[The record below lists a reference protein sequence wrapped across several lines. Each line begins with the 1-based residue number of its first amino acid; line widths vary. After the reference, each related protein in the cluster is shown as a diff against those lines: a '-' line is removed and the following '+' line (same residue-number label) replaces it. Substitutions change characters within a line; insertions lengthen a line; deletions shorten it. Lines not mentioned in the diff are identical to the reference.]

1 MKFRG
6 GYKDVNFSFN
16 TPNCTFDVALTMIN
30 NIITTPIDIIGV
42 KQQLIQKYQ
51 ELFSSYPREIVNM
64 FDYYGYMTESK
75 ELAARRLSIENMI
88 MSENYYITN
97 FDLMMI
103 SSMYD
108 IPLTLIA
115 PRVYRENNN
124 EYLSMNVKS
133 GYTFIIRTSGVNKYK
148 PGLPKFKMIINKSGD
163 GMLDIINLPEQKIR
177 DEINSQ
183 TNNIVDL
190 LKTYN
195 TMISDEP
202 IADENDAE
210 ELPVR
215 QDKQEEAIAI
225 PLKED
230 KQPTKLKIK
239 ARKLKLAD
247 NE

>member
-1 MKFRG
+1 M
-6 GYKDVNFSFN
+6 
-16 TPNCTFDVALTMIN
+16 
-30 NIITTPIDIIGV
+30 
-42 KQQLIQKYQ
+42 
-51 ELFSSYPREIVNM
+51 
-64 FDYYGYMTESK
+64 
-75 ELAARRLSIENMI
+75 
-88 MSENYYITN
+88 
-97 FDLMMI
+97 
-103 SSMYD
+103 
-108 IPLTLIA
+108 
-115 PRVYRENNN
+115 YRENNN

-195 TMISDEP
+195 MISDES
-202 IADENDAE
+202 IIDENEAE
-210 ELPVR
+210 DLPVR
-215 QDKQEEAIAI
+215 QDKQEVEAIAI

-230 KQPTKLKIK
+230 KQPTKLKTK
-239 ARKLKLAD
+239 TKKLKLVD

>member
-1 MKFRG
+1 
-6 GYKDVNFSFN
+6 
-16 TPNCTFDVALTMIN
+16 
-30 NIITTPIDIIGV
+30 
-42 KQQLIQKYQ
+42 
-51 ELFSSYPREIVNM
+51 
-64 FDYYGYMTESK
+64 MTESK
-75 ELAARRLSIENMI
+75 ELASGRLSIENMI

-103 SSMYD
+103 SSIHD

-124 EYLSMNVKS
+124 EYISMNVKS

-148 PGLPKFKMIINKSGD
+148 PGLPKFKMIINKTGD
-163 GMLDIINLPEQKIR
+163 GRLDIINLPEQKIR

-183 TNNIVDL
+183 SNNIVDL

-195 TMISDEP
+195 NISDEP
-202 IADENDAE
+202 IADENEAE
-210 ELPVR
+210 DIPVR
-215 QDKQEEAIAI
+215 QEKQEEAIAI

-239 ARKLKLAD
+239 AKKLKLVD